1 VNSDPAALTAVG
13 LRPGEPV
20 RWRRRD
26 GGHWQSG
33 VVLGRESDGSVAVR
47 DKDGGTRSIVAS
59 RLEAKRP
66 DRRGRLRWQ
75 QVEAT
80 AAQSQLSLW
89 EPQAPGN
96 GAARPRSPRGRTI
109 PLRPPLRAR

>member
-1 VNSDPAALTAVG
+1 MNADPAALAALG

-33 VVLGRESDGSVAVR
+33 VVLGRENDGSVAVR
-47 DKDGGTRSIVAS
+47 DQDGAARSIVAS

-75 QVEAT
+75 LVETTAT
-80 AAQSQLSLW
+80 QSQLSLW
-89 EPQAPGN
+89 EAPTPGS
-96 GAARPRSPRGRTI
+96 ARPRRTPRTH
-109 PLRPPLRAR
+109 LRPELRAR